1 MFCGIDWAEGHHDVA
16 LVDEAGQLVAK
27 KRINESVTGFAELV
41 AMFEA
46 AGDTAAD
53 PIPVAIETPR
63 GLLVA
68 ALHATGRPVFA
79 INPMA
84 VARYRERISVSRTK
98 SDHAD
103 AMALANIL
111 RTDAHLHRRIA
122 ADSELV
128 QSIAVLAR
136 AHQDAIWRR
145 TRASNELR
153 SLLREYYPAYLEAFA
168 GKHATNL
175 AHSEAIAV
183 LAIARAPAAAAT
195 LSKPRL
201 AAALKKAGRRRF
213 LDPRAA
219 ELQALLREPR
229 LRQPALV
236 EQAMGR
242 QALALLAT
250 LDVECRNV
258 DDLAQ
263 ATAEAFQQ
271 HPDHAI
277 ITSFP
282 GLNDNLGARV
292 LGEIGDDR
300 ARFADARAVKAY
312 AGSAPVTRAPGKAL
326 SVSFRRI
333 ENDRL
338 AAAGYVWAFAAMANH
353 APADAHYRRR
363 REHGDRH
370 SSALRNLFNRQ
381 LGQLWHCLQTSQHYD
396 PQQAFF
402 TPAQPMP
409 PAPITEVA
417 A

>member
-1 MFCGIDWAEGHHDVA
+1 VFCGIDWAEGHHDIA

-27 KRINESVTGFAELV
+27 KRIHESVTGFAELT

-46 AGDTAAD
+46 AGDTADD

-68 ALHATGRPVFA
+68 ALRATGRPVFA

-84 VARYRERISVSRTK
+84 VARYRERLSVSRTK

-111 RTDAHLHRRIA
+111 RTDAHLHRRLA

-128 QSIAVLAR
+128 RSIAVLAR
-136 AHQDAIWRR
+136 AQQDAIWRR
-145 TRASNELR
+145 TKATNELR
-153 SLLREYYPAYLEAFA
+153 SLLREYYPAFLEAFA
-168 GKHATNL
+168 GKTATNL
-175 AHSEAIAV
+175 AHPEARAV
-183 LAIARAPAAAAT
+183 LAIAADPAAAAK
-195 LSKPRL
+195 LSRPRL

-213 LDPRAA
+213 IDPRAT
-219 ELQALLREPR
+219 ELQVSFREPR

-258 DDLAQ
+258 DDLSQ
-263 ATAEAFQQ
+263 STAEAFQQ

-277 ITSFP
+277 VTSFP
-282 GLNDNLGARV
+282 GLNDNTGARI
-292 LGEIGDDR
+292 LAEIGDDR
-300 ARFADARAVKAY
+300 TRFTDARALKAY
-312 AGSAPVTRAPGKAL
+312 AGSAPITRASGRSL

-333 ENDRL
+333 KNDRL
-338 AAAGYVWAFAAMANH
+338 AAAGWIWAFAAMANH
-353 APADAHYRRR
+353 QPAAAHYRRR
-363 REHGDRH
+363 RDHGDRH
-370 SSALRNLFNRQ
+370 TPALRNLFNRQ
-381 LGQLWHCLQTSQHYD
+381 LGQLWYCL
-396 PQQAFF
+396 
-402 TPAQPMP
+402 P
-409 PAPITEVA
+409 PNRA
-417 A
+417 ALRPEPRLFDLEPPPPDARTA